1 MFDVSIINLKLVSEG
16 DFELVETCKGEFPP
30 LPDLDKEKT
39 DFRLQT
45 AKERV
50 GIGVSAEAQQLFD
63 FIRKT

>member
-1 MFDVSIINLKLVSEG
+1 MVQEG
-16 DFELVETCKGEFPP
+16 DFELIEAFKGELPP

-39 DFRLQT
+39 DFRLRT

-50 GIGVSAEAQQLFD
+50 GIGVSAEGQQLFD

>member
-1 MFDVSIINLKLVSEG
+1 MVQERDFKLIEA
-16 DFELVETCKGEFPP
+16 FKGELLP

-39 DFRLQT
+39 DFRLRT

-50 GIGVSAEAQQLFD
+50 GIRVSAEGQQLFD